1 MIKSRLSFRLDFS
14 LLPALAAML
23 AWPFHLYMP
32 ESWGYENHW
41 IENVQMLVL
50 LLCFIL
56 CWRAKTDRAFWR
68 TLAFLFVIL
77 ALREV
82 NCGRTLFFAVEGKEN
97 AYLKWSQIP
106 YGWVVRLAYKAF
118 IIAVVFV
125 FVRVGGLRTCVRLLK
140 GSKWPVWNVAAGAV
154 AVPVTVLSEHYF
166 GYATLEELAELVVYF
181 AMASTIRL
189 YGMGRLSKVQ
199 A

>member
-1 MIKSRLSFRLDFS
+1 
-14 LLPALAAML
+14 
-23 AWPFHLYMP
+23 MP

-56 CWRAKTDRAFWR
+56 CWRAKTDRAFWHS
-68 TLAFLFVIL
+68 LAFLFVIL

-106 YGWVVRLAYKAF
+106 YGGVVRLAYKAF
-118 IIAVVFV
+118 IVAVACVFA
-125 FVRVGGLRTCVRLLK
+125 RVGGLRTGVRLLK
-140 GSKWPVWNVAAGAV
+140 GAKLPVWNALAGAA
-154 AVPVTVLSEHYF
+154 AVPATVLSERYF
-166 GYATLEELAELVVYF
+166 GYATLEELAELVVYL
-181 AMASTIRL
+181 AMASTLWL
-189 YGMGRLSKVQ
+189 YGMGRLPKAQ
-199 A
+199 D